1 MVMEQGSGD
10 ERQGPGGQEE
20 QVGGQRLVDPRV
32 LFESQRELG
41 RGIIPGWV
49 VRGYRDLIFKYIP
62 DKPAQ
67 KTNINNRSVKEPPE
81 NDTP

>member
-32 LFESQRELG
+32 LFESQREFG
-41 RGIIPGWV
+41 RGFVPEWIRRVYRELSFEKKTSP
-49 VRGYRDLIFKYIP
+49 RGNHGKNVT
-62 DKPAQ
+62 A
-67 KTNINNRSVKEPPE
+67 SG
-81 NDTP
+81 NDALKGG